1 MYRHRF
7 DPIAFVFGAAFV
19 LIAVLVGLPEDPW
32 NFLVNDLALGWLWPL
47 LLIAVGA
54 AILIP
59 SLRER
64 SENGPEDEQGEPLA

>member
-32 NFLVNDLALGWLWPL
+32 SFIVNDLAIGWLWPL

-54 AILIP
+54 AILLP

-64 SENGPEDEQGEPLA
+64 RQAPSDDEPDGPLA